1 MFFRYKSNGA
11 RLRRLIIDVGSE
23 TIRKFFDSICPP
35 PKLKAI
41 LNDNRELLNHLQS
54 TRVIRDEQ
62 MKVLFPPEG
71 MPPTTSKD
79 YDIMLLFVL
88 LRTICGLRP
97 PSGGWN
103 EKPTGTSKEA
113 DLVRIKYYI
122 NKACNHRESL
132 EVNDHDFSSY
142 WDEISDALKRLG
154 ANCEDIKKLKTSP
167 IDEDYYTNSINMF
180 LKNTAR
186 KTAQLI
192 DNITSINTVQL
203 SVLEIVVLFLATSVL
218 FWSFQQRP
226 PHYLL
231 NEPDYSNPGFVGREW
246 VFRQIEQHTSNTRGV
261 LLVAEPGWGKSAII
275 KRLISSSSSS
285 AVIHENIIGYHFC
298 KYNDKSTRDGGN
310 FVKNLV
316 QLIGKKIP
324 KYKEI
329 IKSNQL
335 INILKSNCNDNPV
348 KCFQTAIVEPLKDLD
363 STGRKNSFILID
375 ALDECVEKEE
385 SHQSIIRNILYKKVP
400 DLPNWVKLIVTSR
413 NHPLATTKMS
423 KNVQLW
429 NLSMCVDNESNTQ
442 DLHTYASQALRNII
456 NETSSSEE
464 ILRVDQLIDHTLNIS
479 KGNFLFLKT
488 IIQNW
493 QKYPD
498 KINKQ
503 FIPESLEERFATSFT
518 DRFETKHL
526 KRFEP
531 FLEILL
537 ATYSPL
543 TLFQLEDILKDNFGK
558 DYNTREVANSL
569 SEYFKNGI
577 DQRPLE
583 FYHQSFAKWL
593 VNQTAGLNGIY
604 IQKERGHYYIADY
617 LLNFYEGRQTCNVTF
632 QELSELC
639 THFLHGKQE
648 SVSMLKRLAT
658 LKVSKI
664 RGFCILHDLAPKR
677 DATKLLSE
685 FIKQFNSVDILDF
698 RGWTPAMYAVQAGN
712 IENVKLFIDNKAN
725 LNYVVEEKFVKNFR
739 QFVITPDSTQI
750 DSMISIAAHRGY
762 FDIINLLI
770 ERGANI
776 EKADYYGRKPLHF
789 AGMMGHFK
797 IAQLFIDKGVQPD
810 VISLHHA
817 ATRNHTEIVRLLLNA
832 GVRDECLPCKS
843 ENISLCSISP
853 ERLHLCVCE
862 TALYAA
868 VTRNNV
874 EMAKLILQ
882 YSNSASVNCRHG
894 SGRTALMEAFS
905 QKNIQMVELLINAG
919 ADTSAECESPL
930 TDLVYDCSLI
940 RYKNITVDDLLYSL
954 YCSQYVC
961 DGNRVIDFSF
971 AYGLWEV
978 MATYISNIEFYSS
991 FLNVRWNPLTVAA
1004 IYDQVDFIKAM
1015 YGSAIKYIKTL
1026 LRNAVVCR
1034 SVRTLAYILRF
1045 KGNDSFTIEYK
1056 DGKTLLHLAILGSRV
1071 YVCRKLV
1078 THADIGNKKRLRTV
1092 KLLTMVP
1099 LDINK
1104 QDKYGRTALH
1114 YAVIQ
1119 VLPKIVKHL
1128 VKVGAHW
1135 RMKDKRG
1142 DTALEYAIR
1151 ERPYLHNELLLPC
1164 QWTSDYVSEVCQ
1176 STVFDKLASY
1186 LLRLGTITKCDV
1198 RAKKLLDGL
1207 LHHRLPLSLYS
1218 LFDSGL
1224 DVNCAQRHFRRV
1236 LKESV
1241 FDVALNLKYREIRE
1255 VFKIFKINVHVTCD
1269 LPFAQSELHLM
1280 AYLRSFRNHDQLEMV
1295 KSKGNLFQ
1303 PTMDGS
1309 PFPLQRFVSS
1319 NPDGVKILNKCYD
1332 KEGYLAI
1339 HRAVQGKVLD
1349 AVSWFVEN
1357 GVDINTKTKTGLTA
1371 LDFAIYNLPGH
1382 HLYNVEGVIFKK
1394 LLDKMQEN
1402 GGAFFRCNT
1411 KHVDLSPLH
1420 VAASRGITLM
1430 ELIHDE
1436 IPGLPLNCTNSDG
1449 IRPIYLAHLYH
1460 ATDYFFR
1467 SDRQAFRNLNL
1478 SAETGPSKFPQREV
1492 EYHLIYNQ
1500 FYRTPQGDLRNVLND
1515 YELFGCPGI
1524 NELLPHKTEIQ
1535 RRITVCTERCLLLAF
1550 EACRQFSC
1558 SFPNLNVQKIVW
1570 NASPHNFMDITAH
1583 ISKLQFH
1590 LMKKFPFIS
1599 MSLWRNVMK
1608 AHSCAQNCSC
1618 FEVMLLL
1625 QERFTSDPREDK
1637 NVGKFVA
1644 ERMRWTD
1651 TSRDGDVK
1659 YRWPFG
1665 FLLKK
1670 ALKKDKAYEYLNIL
1684 SPKEELS
1691 SYSKSAA

>member
-1 MFFRYKSNGA
+1 MSFRYKSNGA

-23 TIRKFFDSICPP
+23 TIRMFFDSICPP
-35 PKLKAI
+35 PNLKAI
-41 LNDNRELLNHLQS
+41 LNNNRPLLDRLHS

-71 MPPTTSKD
+71 MTPTTSKD

-88 LRTICGLRP
+88 LRNIP
-97 PSGGWN
+97 FPSAD
-103 EKPTGTSKEA
+103 EKPTYTSKEA
-113 DLVRIKYYI
+113 DLVRIKDYI
-122 NKACNHRESL
+122 NEACNHRESM
-132 EVNDHDFSSY
+132 EVNDHDFRSY
-142 WDEISDALKRLG
+142 WDEISAALKRLG
-154 ANCEDIKKLKTSP
+154 ASCEDIENLKTSP

-180 LKNTAR
+180 LKNTTYR
-186 KTAQLI
+186 TAQLI
-192 DNITSINTVQL
+192 DHITPINKVQRTVL
-203 SVLEIVVLFLATSVL
+203 RIVLIFLTTSVVFL
-218 FWSFQQRP
+218 SFQQRLP
-226 PHYLL
+226 SYLP
-231 NEPDYSNPGFVGREW
+231 NEPDYSYPQNVFNPGFVGREW
-246 VFRQIEQHTSNTRGV
+246 VFRQIELDTSNTRGV
-261 LLVAEPGWGKSAII
+261 LLVADPGWGKSAIM
-275 KRLISSSSSS
+275 RQLISSSSSS
-285 AVIHENIIGYHFC
+285 AVIHKNIIGYHFC
-298 KYNDKSTRDGGN
+298 KYNDKSTRDGGR
-310 FVKNLV
+310 FVKNLT
-316 QLIGKKIP
+316 QLIGKRVP

-329 IKSNQL
+329 VNSKKL
-335 INILKSNCNDNPV
+335 IQDTLKSNCNDNPV
-348 KCFQTAIVEPLKDLD
+348 RCFQVAIVEPLLNLNSVKRN
-363 STGRKNSFILID
+363 TSFILID
-375 ALDECVEKEE
+375 GLDECLEKEE
-385 SHQSIIRNILYKKVP
+385 RYPSIVNVLYRNVP
-400 DLPNWVKLIVTSR
+400 DLPDWVKVIIATRNQPVATS
-413 NHPLATTKMS
+413 KMS
-423 KNVQLW
+423 KIGLSTLKVDVDDQRNENDLRIYAAPTVQY
-429 NLSMCVDNESNTQ
+429 V
-442 DLHTYASQALRNII
+442 RGK
-456 NETSSSEE
+456 TSSKEE
-464 ILRVDQLIDHTLNIS
+464 VQRMEHLIDHALKFS
-479 KGNFLFLKT
+479 KGNFLYLET
-488 IIQNW
+488 IINYW
-493 QKYPD
+493 RNYP
-498 KINKQ
+498 NRMNTWS
-503 FIPESLEERFATSFT
+503 IPESLADIYATSFVV
-518 DRFETKHL
+518 RFKFVEFGT
-526 KRFEP
+526 FEP

-537 ATYSPL
+537 ASNLPL
-543 TLFQLEDILKDNFGK
+543 ELHILDEILNHNLKG
-558 DYNTREVANSL
+558 YNTRKVATKL
-569 SEYFKNGI
+569 SEYFKSDIHEGPVQFHHQFLAEWLANQTSGI
-577 DQRPLE
+577 D
-583 FYHQSFAKWL
+583 
-593 VNQTAGLNGIY
+593 GIF
-604 IQKERGHYYIADY
+604 IQKSRGHRYIANY
-617 LLNFYEGRQTCNVTF
+617 LFHFYDERPTNITYEG
-632 QELSELC
+632 LSELC
-639 THFLHGKQE
+639 THVLHGKLT
-648 SVSMLKRLAT
+648 SVSHLRMLGSM
-658 LKVSKI
+658 KVSEV
-664 RGFCILHDLAPKR
+664 RDSRNRSVLHDLALKR
-677 DATKLLSE
+677 KATKILAE
-685 FIKQFNSVDILDF
+685 FIKQFNSVDILDYKN
-698 RGWTPAMYAVQAGN
+698 RTPAMYAVKAGN
-712 IENVKLFIDNKAN
+712 YENMKLFINNGAN
-725 LNYVVEEKFVKNFR
+725 VNHTVKRSCVLGIFL
-739 QFVITPDSTQI
+739 TGHDWDDGI
-750 DSMISIAAHRGY
+750 DYNMIFLAVFKGYTKIAT
-762 FDIINLLI
+762 LLI
-770 ERGANI
+770 EKGAEI
-776 EKADYYGRKPLHF
+776 EKADECGRKGFHVAAVTGQYEFVRLYISH
-789 AGMMGHFK
+789 
-797 IAQLFIDKGVQPD
+797 GVQPD
-810 VISLHHA
+810 LISLHHA
-817 ATRNHTEIVRLLLNA
+817 AARNHTEIVRLLLDA
-832 GVRDECLPCKS
+832 GLRDECLPCKS
-843 ENISLCSISP
+843 ENTSWCVMNLD
-853 ERLHLCVCE
+853 RFHLCFCE

-868 VTRNNV
+868 VSRNNL

-882 YSNSASVNCRHG
+882 YGNTSVNCRHG

-919 ADTSAECESPL
+919 ANISAECESPL

-1034 SVRTLAYILRF
+1034 SVRTLAYILGF

-1056 DGKTLLHLAILGSRV
+1056 DGKTLLHLAILGSKV

-1078 THADIGNKKRLRTV
+1078 THADIGNKKRLKTV

-1164 QWTSDYVSEVCQ
+1164 QWTSDYVFEVCQ

-1186 LLRLGTITKCDV
+1186 LLRLETITKCDV

-1218 LFDSGL
+1218 LFDFGL

-1309 PFPLQRFVSS
+1309 PFPLQRFISS

-1500 FYRTPQGDLRNVLND
+1500 FYRTPQGDLRNALND

-1558 SFPNLNVQKIVW
+1558 SFPNLNVQNIVW
-1570 NASPHNFMDITAH
+1570 NASSHNFMDITAH

-1599 MSLWRNVMK
+1599 MSLWRNVTK

-1670 ALKKDKAYEYLNIL
+1670 ALKKDKAYEYLKIL
-1684 SPKEELS
+1684 SPKEDLS